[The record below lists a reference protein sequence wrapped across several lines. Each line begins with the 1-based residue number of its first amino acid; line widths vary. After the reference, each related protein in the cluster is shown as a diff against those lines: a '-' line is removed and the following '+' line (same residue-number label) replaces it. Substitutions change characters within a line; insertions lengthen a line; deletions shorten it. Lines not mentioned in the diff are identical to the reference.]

1 MPDADAARPTRV
13 EEKERHAW
21 IGLHALPGMG
31 PKRLRQLRDRSGSW
45 HEALLA
51 LPRLGQELEPRWTG
65 STDVEGILRLGAD
78 QEARGRKLGALF
90 LAPKDA
96 AYPRAFL
103 DLEEPPPLL
112 HLLGDP
118 QALGPGLAGE
128 DARVSIIGARGCT
141 PYGRSQACRFA
152 KHLAWR
158 RTTVVSGAARG
169 IDLIALE
176 AAAAEGG
183 RTLAVLGSGLD
194 HPYPA
199 ESVPILEAAMEQGGA
214 VLSEFPFGVGPRPG
228 HFPRRNRLIAALGAA
243 TLVVQATRKSG
254 TMNTVAWCL
263 DLGRE
268 VYALPGPVD
277 DHACSGTNQL
287 LSEGALVALSP
298 ADMLADIQ
306 RRQVEAADGPGP
318 ALLTSLAAGD
328 RTLEELVGKDLAGR
342 EEVRARLLDLELQG
356 LVVRL
361 ADGRYHRTGPS

>member
-1 MPDADAARPTRV
+1 MPGAGADRLNRV
-13 EEKERHAW
+13 DERERHAW

-31 PKRLRQLRDRSGSW
+31 PKRLRRLWDTAGSW
-45 HEALLA
+45 LEAVRA
-51 LPRLGQELEPRWTG
+51 LPRLGRELEPRWTG
-65 STDVEGILRLGAD
+65 TTNVDGILRLGAE
-78 QEARGRKLGALF
+78 QEARGRELGAVF
-90 LAPKDA
+90 LGPEDA
-96 AYPRAFL
+96 AYPQACL

-118 QALGPGLAGE
+118 QALGGMSAGA
-128 DARVSIIGARGCT
+128 DPRVSIIGARGCT

-158 RTTVVSGAARG
+158 RATVVSGAARG

-199 ESVPILEAAMEQGGA
+199 EAVPILEAAMEQGGA

-263 DLGRE
+263 NLGRE

-306 RRQVEAADGPGP
+306 RRQMETAGGPGP
-318 ALLTSLAAGD
+318 ELLASLATGD
-328 RTLEELVGKDLAGR
+328 CTLEELVGRNLAGR
-342 EEVRARLLDLELQG
+342 EEMRARLLELELQG

-361 ADGRYHRTGPS
+361 PDGRYHRTGPS

>member
-1 MPDADAARPTRV
+1 VPEGGALRLHRV
-13 EEKERHAW
+13 DEKERHAW

-31 PKRLRQLRDRSGSW
+31 PKRLRRLRDATGSW
-45 HEALLA
+45 LEALHA
-51 LPRLGQELEPRWTG
+51 LPRLGRELEPCWTG
-65 STDVEGILRLGAD
+65 TTDVEGILRLGVE
-78 QEARGRKLGALF
+78 QQARGRELGAVF
-90 LAPKDA
+90 LGPGDE
-96 AYPRAFL
+96 AYPRSFL
-103 DLEEPPPLL
+103 DLEEPPPLV

-118 QALGPGLAGE
+118 EALGTASVGGVL
-128 DARVSIIGARGCT
+128 RVSVIGARGCT

-158 RTTVVSGAARG
+158 RATVVSGAARG

-183 RTLAVLGSGLD
+183 RTVAVLGSGLD
-194 HPYPA
+194 HPYPSEA
-199 ESVPILEAAMEQGGA
+199 VPVLEAAMEQGGA

-298 ADMLADIQ
+298 ADMVADIQ
-306 RRQVEAADGPGP
+306 RRQVEAEEGPGP
-318 ALLTSLAAGD
+318 AVLASLAAGD
-328 RTLEELVGKDLAGR
+328 CTLEELVGRDLACR
-342 EEVRARLLDLELQG
+342 EEVRARLLELELQG
-356 LVVRL
+356 LVVRRQ
-361 ADGRYHRTGPS
+361 DGRYHRTGPS